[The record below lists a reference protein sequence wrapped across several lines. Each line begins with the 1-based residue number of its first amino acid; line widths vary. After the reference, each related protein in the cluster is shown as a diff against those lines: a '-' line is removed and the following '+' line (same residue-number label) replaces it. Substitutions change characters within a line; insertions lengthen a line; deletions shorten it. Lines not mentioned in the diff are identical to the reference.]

1 MPSNRDTL
9 EQRYS
14 RFLQRQGE
22 DWCRKCASVCRE
34 RRRALQRLRKLG
46 IVTVAD
52 LLEQFPGLSQ
62 RLKHSALDLIAILK
76 IRQAVPVLFAALE
89 EKSVRLKCADILGQF
104 CPAKATR
111 FFHKIAQR
119 ELESNRP
126 DSSWLNAAIH
136 ATGYSDLGQA
146 TELLVSIFERGDL
159 PGTIRGDAG
168 DKLGCCEFDR
178 RTRLYR
184 RCRDAVIRGLSE
196 DSIHIQF
203 WSMYV
208 IASLCNV
215 AGSRQTIDR
224 AFRSALPR
232 LREIAKHDHRL
243 AQG

>member
-1 MPSNRDTL
+1 M
-9 EQRYS
+9 
-14 RFLQRQGE
+14 
-22 DWCRKCASVCRE
+22 
-34 RRRALQRLRKLG
+34 
-46 IVTVAD
+46 
-52 LLEQFPGLSQ
+52 
-62 RLKHSALDLIAILK
+62 
-76 IRQAVPVLFAALE
+76 LFAALE

-243 AQG
+243 APGYWWPMSAEAEDAISCMQNGIFPEVDAAERWRDNSTRGVWDDD